1 MNSCCLANGGAV
13 LADILRGAPVA
24 GKIKETLT
32 ERTAKLREKGIVPA
46 LAILRVGERSG
57 DLSYERGAAKCC
69 SDVGVEVRR
78 FILPQS
84 CPSELLLE
92 TVTKINDDPYIHG
105 CLVFRPLPNKE
116 DEKAVCSML
125 SPSKDI
131 DCITAES
138 LTSVFTGAGEGF
150 PPCTAQACIELL
162 EHYGYDIQGKNIT
175 VIGRSLVIGK
185 PVSMM
190 LQSHNATVTM
200 CHTKTRG
207 IAEICAKAEI
217 LIAAAGKAGMVNA
230 DYTNSGQ
237 IVLDVGINVNSEGRL
252 CGDAD
257 FDSVEKK
264 AAAITP
270 VPGGIGAVTSAV
282 LVKHVVEAAEKKA
295 KKKSL

>member
-1 MNSCCLANGGAV
+1 M
-13 LADILRGAPVA
+13 ADRIKEALRGRAA
-24 GKIKETLT
+24 ELK
-32 ERTAKLREKGIVPA
+32 AKGIIPV

-69 SDVGVEVRR
+69 ADVGVEVRR

-84 CPSELLLE
+84 CPSKLLLE
-92 TVTKINDDPYIHG
+92 TVTKINKDPSIHG

-116 DEKAVCSML
+116 DEEAVCSML

-138 LTSVFTGAGEGF
+138 LTSVFTGTGEGF

-162 EHYGYDIQGKNIT
+162 GHYGYDIQGKNIT

-190 LQSHNATVTM
+190 LQSRNATVTM

-207 IAEICAKAEI
+207 ISEICAKAEI

-257 FDSVEKK
+257 FDSVEKN

-282 LVKHVVEAAEKKA
+282 LVKHVIEAAEKAA
-295 KKKSL
+295 KKKIL